1 MSSSS
6 IMFYSPWKT
15 CRRPLESIFG
25 FTHDKT
31 RWSFIFPRQ
40 KMHAH
45 HGVCIAWDCNVGFGT
60 IVAAC
65 KTSISCFSHDLP
77 RIRGCLVPWPSRFPF
92 GLVPFFSPPFVQ
104 FSLPTLVGL
113 SLPPDPSCRD
123 ISCLAHLRPFLLS
136 HCFVPRSSV
145 LPVGRRRV
153 VCALIF
159 DVRVWVWIFPP
170 FFFLSLSLPSVSVSI
185 SRDGF
190 VPDRPSFDSQSSIG
204 SVPSSERDDWGSFGS
219 LDPVW
224 VRSLPIS
231 LGSVRFQ
238 PVWFGRDGGRPSAKE
253 QLGRP
258 LPTQPWEHR
267 CVQVPAPLPRDGQ
280 PIPHRGRR
288 GHHPKTRT
296 SPTGH
301 AARVREEG
309 SKEKG
314 KEGKTC
320 PENSKRGS
328 DGS

>member
-1 MSSSS
+1 
-6 IMFYSPWKT
+6 MFYSPWKT

-170 FFFLSLSLPSVSVSI
+170 FFFLSLSLSPI
-185 SRDGF
+185 GF
-190 VPDRPSFDSQSSIG
+190 GFDFAGWVRARSPFLRFPVVDRFCPVERKGRLGKLRFIG
-204 SVPSSERDDWGSFGS
+204 SGLGSI
-219 LDPVW
+219 LAHLPW
-224 VRSLPIS
+224 KRPIS
-231 LGSVRFQ
+231 TC
-238 PVWFGRDGGRPSAKE
+238 WFGRDGGRPSAKE

-301 AARVREEG
+301 AARVREER